1 MKAIIFGINGQDGFY
16 LTQLLL
22 KNNIEVIGVSR
33 SNNLWLSGDIG
44 DSKFVEGLIK
54 KHKPEFIFHFAAIST
69 TQHKAVLENHNT
81 IALGTLNI
89 LESIKNYSPKSG
101 VFLSGSAMQFENK
114 GVPINEQ
121 TPFEG
126 SSLYSVA
133 RIQSVYAA
141 RYYRDRFGLKIY
153 IGYFFNHDSPLR
165 TDHHVNKMIA
175 SAVKRIAMGSNER
188 LELGNINVRKEFSFA
203 GDVVKAVWHLINQD
217 AIFETVIGSGRA
229 YSIKEWTELCFQK
242 VNKSWENFVDV
253 KTNFTPD
260 YMILVS
266 DPTLIQ
272 SMGWEPEVDF
282 NQMVDIM
289 MQGDDSI
296 N

>member
-1 MKAIIFGINGQDGFY
+1 MKAIIFGINGQDGYY
-16 LTQLLL
+16 LRQLLL
-22 KNNIEVIGVSR
+22 NNNIEVIGVSR
-33 SNNLWLSGDIG
+33 SNNLWLNGDI
-44 DSKFVEGLIK
+44 SNTKLVEDLIK

-69 TQHKAVLENHNT
+69 TQHKAVLENHNA
-81 IALGTLNI
+81 ISLGTLNI
-89 LESIKNYSPKSG
+89 LESVKNYSPKSR

-121 TPFEG
+121 TPFKG

-141 RYYRDRFGLKIY
+141 RYYRDGFGLKIY

-165 TDHHVNKMIA
+165 SDSHVNKMIA

-188 LELGNINVRKEFSFA
+188 LELGNINVCKEFSFA
-203 GDVVKAVWHLINQD
+203 GDVVKAVWQLVNQD
-217 AIFETVIGSGRA
+217 IIFETVIGSGAA
-229 YSIKEWTELCFQK
+229 YSIKEWTECCFEK
-242 VNKSWENFVDV
+242 INKNWENFVDV

-266 DPTLIQ
+266 EPTLIH

-289 MQGDDSI
+289 MQVE
-296 N
+296 